1 MLKLHYEFNLDRLVA
16 AEGQILGAVGYHAQ
30 RPQGLPPTCPFIT
43 VPLSPVSP
51 DAGALEVWSTD
62 APVTYLQHG
71 QVSGAY
77 SEDIA
82 FGALVLEEDAS
93 APLEDATERA
103 YRHVFDF
110 LDRTGFKEPIRFWN
124 YLTAITAAERGE
136 ERYRRFNTGRHRTF
150 MARLNQPVPPAASC
164 LGGGDGA
171 SVIYFLAAR
180 EAARA
185 IENPRQISA
194 YAYPPLYGPT
204 SPSFSRASVHGQN
217 LFISG
222 TASIVGH
229 ETRHYGDMPAQ
240 LAETME
246 NLRVL
251 AEAAGHLG
259 QPGNWAVKTY
269 LRDPAYREDVELA
282 VRKLFGAHS
291 QILHLRADICR
302 TDLLLEIEACRLS

>member
-1 MLKLHYEFNLDRLVA
+1 MA
-16 AEGQILGAVGYHAQ
+16 
-30 RPQGLPPTCPFIT
+30 
-43 VPLSPVSP
+43 P
-51 DAGALEVWSTD
+51 DAGSFEVWTSDT
-62 APVTYLQHG
+62 PVTYLQVG
-71 QVSGAY
+71 PVSGAY
-77 SEDIA
+77 SGDIS
-82 FGALVLEEDAS
+82 FGALVLEEDAIT
-93 APLEDATERA
+93 PLEDATERS
-103 YRHVFDF
+103 YRYVFDF

-124 YLTAITAAERGE
+124 YLTAITGDEQGV
-136 ERYRRFNTGRHRTF
+136 ERYRRFNTGRHRAF

-164 LGGGDGA
+164 LGGENGV

-194 YAYPPLYGPT
+194 YEYPPIYGPT
-204 SPSFSRASVHGQN
+204 SPSFSRASAHGPN

-229 ETRHYGDMPAQ
+229 ETRHHGDVQAQ

-259 QPGNWAVKTY
+259 QPGKWAVKTY
-269 LRDPAYREDVELA
+269 LRDPAYWEGVERA
-282 VRKLFGAHS
+282 VRKLFGAS
-291 QILHLRADICR
+291 AEILHLRADICR
-302 TDLLLEIEACRLS
+302 TDLLLEIEACHLPEA